1 MRGIMPLDKL
11 QFIKCNCTICGSRF
25 RVTID
30 RLGNVTPIAKYCAF
44 CRSLLEEVEEIE
56 YKK

>member
-1 MRGIMPLDKL
+1 MAFDKV

-25 RVTID
+25 RVMID
-30 RLGNVTPIAKYCAF
+30 RLGNVSPIAKYCPF